1 MDKQEDSPKQ
11 RNLWTSEKIFGI
23 LHREKIS
30 CFKRKRTA
38 NFESRKIKT
47 YLEWSIQDHIFSN
60 ITNHFQRSFKIDLF
74 PSRVNKKAT
83 RNYAFYKKPDSVGN
97 DVFSFSWKFEFFYAF
112 PHFHTSHTSHNEQ
125 AEGIIIIS
133 LCTNTTLVYNNLICT
148 LSPESSLTH
157 WPWVSRIFVFLLSL
171 FIHRGLGT
179 DQFVGTNIF

>member
-23 LHREKIS
+23 LHREKNS

-60 ITNHFQRSFKIDLF
+60 ITNHFQRLFTIDLF
-74 PSRVNKKAT
+74 PSRLNKKAT

-97 DVFSFSWKFEFFYAF
+97 DVFSFSWKFEFFLCLPTF
-112 PHFHTSHTSHNEQ
+112 PHFPHFPQWTGRRDNYHL
-125 AEGIIIIS
+125 IVY
-133 LCTNTTLVYNNLICT
+133 NTTLVYNKLICT
-148 LSPESSLTH
+148 LSAVSSLTH

>member
-1 MDKQEDSPKQ
+1 M
-11 RNLWTSEKIFGI
+11 
-23 LHREKIS
+23 HREKNS

-60 ITNHFQRSFKIDLF
+60 VTNHFQRSFTIDLF

-133 LCTNTTLVYNNLICT
+133 LSTTQPWFTTTSSAHYQQCQVSLIDREFHAFSFFYCRFSYTEVWELINLSGQIFFSYNVCY
-148 LSPESSLTH
+148 E
-157 WPWVSRIFVFLLSL
+157 
-171 FIHRGLGT
+171 
-179 DQFVGTNIF
+179 